1 MNNNKNTIINSC
13 LKHIEAAANVNI
25 IHEERS
31 SKRDEDIDVFIDLGH
46 ENEGGLTARY
56 AVEIKKNLSRSL
68 AETLLH
74 KQNLFSQP
82 ANVKRILFT
91 EHISMDIAKELK
103 ENGLEFVDCSGNMF
117 INLPWLKVIIV
128 GYPKNKPL
136 ERQTSLSSAVAL
148 KVIYTILTQPQATK
162 WTHRETAKAAGV
174 ALGSVT
180 AVYSELRSQ
189 GFLHT
194 TENNKEIHREVVNR
208 KILFDKWITGYE
220 DKLRPKLYLGSYR
233 IAGNRSIG
241 DLPALLANTQQ
252 EQVLIGGELG
262 ATLLEKGNLRPS
274 SATLHLDENNDAQK
288 LSLQL
293 KMIPD
298 VHGNVVLL
306 QTFGECNR
314 TTEHNNL
321 FSLTNPLLMYSELL
335 QINDPRVR
343 EFAEHF
349 FQSRING
356 VYNK

>member
-1 MNNNKNTIINSC
+1 MNNNNNTIINSC
-13 LKHIEAAANVNI
+13 LKHIETAANVKI

-31 SKRDEDIDVFIDLGH
+31 SKRDEDIDVFIDIGH
-46 ENEGGLTARY
+46 ESEEELTARY
-56 AVEIKKNLSRSL
+56 AVETKKIVSKSL

-82 ANVKRILFT
+82 SYIKRILFT
-91 EHISMDIAKELK
+91 EHISVDIAKELK
-103 ENGLEFVDCSGNMF
+103 EKGLEFVDCSGNMF
-117 INLPWLKVIIV
+117 INLPWIKVIII
-128 GYPKNKPL
+128 GYPKNKQF

-148 KVIYTILTQPQATK
+148 KVIYTILTQPKATK

-194 TENNKEIHREVVNR
+194 TENNKEIYREVVN
-208 KILFDKWITGYE
+208 KKKLFDKWITGYE
-220 DKLRPKLYLGSYR
+220 DKLRLKLYIGSYR
-233 IAGNRSIG
+233 IAGNKSIG
-241 DLPALLANTQQ
+241 DLPAMLANTQQ
-252 EQVLIGGELG
+252 EQILIGGELG
-262 ATLLEKGNLRPS
+262 ATLLEKGNLRPG
-274 SATLHLDENNDAQK
+274 SAALHLDKNTDAKK

-298 VHGNVVLL
+298 THGNVVLL
-306 QTFGECNR
+306 QTFGKCNSM
-314 TTEHNNL
+314 TEHNHP

-356 VYNK
+356 VYDQ